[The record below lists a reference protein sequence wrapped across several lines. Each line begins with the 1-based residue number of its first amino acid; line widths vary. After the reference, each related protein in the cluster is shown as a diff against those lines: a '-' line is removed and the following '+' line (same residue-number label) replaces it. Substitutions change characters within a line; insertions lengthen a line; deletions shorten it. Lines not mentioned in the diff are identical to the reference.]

1 MGKNF
6 VDYAVLLRRIEL
18 WVKAYFLLN
27 WLHNVYIHFCL
38 IFNLNLFA
46 NFEKWC
52 RHDSKLFFVLVYLK
66 KKKKTVS
73 ETCKQHLSDLSSGR
87 FHSHFHIFIHNFLL
101 CLGFSEFLSK
111 TW

>member
-1 MGKNF
+1 MGRNF

-18 WVKAYFLLN
+18 WVKAYFRLN

-46 NFEKWC
+46 NFEKWR
-52 RHDSKLFFVLVYLK
+52 RHDSKLFFVLVYLQ
-66 KKKKTVS
+66 KTVS
-73 ETCKQHLSDLSSGR
+73 ETCKQLLSDLSSSR
-87 FHSHFHIFIHNFLL
+87 FHSHFHIFSHNFLL